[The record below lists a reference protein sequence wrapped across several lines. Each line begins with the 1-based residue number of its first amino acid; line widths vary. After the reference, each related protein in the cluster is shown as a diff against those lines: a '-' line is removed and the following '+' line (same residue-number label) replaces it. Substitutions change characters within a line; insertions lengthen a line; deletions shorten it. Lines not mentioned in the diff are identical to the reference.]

1 MERTLTILKPDSVS
15 AGKAGAILAHLEKE
29 GFRILGMRKTR
40 LATEQARAFYAV
52 HKERPFYDAL
62 VKFMT
67 EGPVVV
73 AALEREDAVP
83 HLRRTMGATDSRKA
97 EPGTIRGDYGVSN
110 SFNLIHGSDSPESA
124 ARELGLFFKA
134 DELLDWTPAG
144 QVWVY
149 DMSKGQPE

>member
-15 AGKAGAILAHLEKE
+15 AGKAGAILAHLEKQ

-40 LATEQARAFYAV
+40 LAPEQARAFYAV
-52 HKERPFYDAL
+52 HRERPFYDAL

-73 AALEREDAVP
+73 AALEREDAVA

-97 EPGTIRGDYGVSN
+97 DPGTVRQLFGTDIERN
-110 SFNLIHGSDSPESA
+110 AIHGSDSKENAAKEVAFFFRES
-124 ARELGLFFKA
+124 ELI
-134 DELLDWTPAG
+134 
-144 QVWVY
+144 
-149 DMSKGQPE
+149 